1 MRSQWSTSDRD
12 LLLDLDRTRPVT
24 LAMQLQE
31 ELRRA
36 IREGRLVE
44 GDALPSS
51 RRLALDLG
59 VSRGLVQA
67 SYEQLSAEGYLSATT
82 GSGTRVTS
90 TISASPMREPRP
102 TNNGATWVDFSPG
115 RPDLRSFPVQDW
127 VWATS
132 EATRGAPAGAFGYP
146 DPRGVGELRDT
157 LAAYLARVRG
167 VTTTN
172 NDIVVCN
179 GFTQGGALALAVLK
193 RLGLR
198 SVAVEDP
205 GHPDQTSMV
214 ERAGLRAV
222 PIAVDEAGISV
233 AALERSPAEAVLL
246 TPAHQTPT
254 GVVLSPTRRQALLK
268 WIARTGAFVLE
279 DDYDAEFRY
288 DKKPVGS
295 LQPLAPGHVFSIGS
309 VSKSLGPA
317 LRLGWIVAP
326 PHLAA
331 AVAMEKDAADH
342 GSSALEQLALST
354 LMRSGR
360 FDRHLRRMRRLYAT
374 RRAVLVDALAVHAP
388 GITLTGLPAG
398 FHAVALLSPS
408 ARESEVIEQAAA
420 RSVQLHGLT
429 RYRSGKSTTAT
440 PGIVFGFGDTP
451 NDAIPP
457 GIASIADLL
466 DARSG
471 P

>member
-1 MRSQWSTSDRD
+1 MRSQWSTSDGT
-12 LLLDLDRTRPVT
+12 LLLDLDRTRPVA
-24 LAMQLQE
+24 LGVQLEE

-36 IREGRLVE
+36 IRDGRLVE

-67 SYEQLSAEGYLSATT
+67 SYEQLSAEGYLSATI

-90 TISASPMREPRP
+90 TLSAGPEPEAPP
-102 TNNGATWVDFSPG
+102 TSSARTWIDFSPG
-115 RPDLRSFPVQDW
+115 RPDLHTFPVRDW
-127 VWATS
+127 VWAMS
-132 EATRGAPAGAFGYP
+132 DVTRAAPARMFGYP
-146 DPRGVGELRDT
+146 DPRGVDELRDT

-167 VTTTN
+167 VTTTAH
-172 NDIVVCN
+172 DIIVCN
-179 GFTQGGALALAVLK
+179 GFTQGAALALAVLK
-193 RLGLR
+193 GLGLR

-205 GHPDQTSMV
+205 GHPDQASMV
-214 ERAGLRAV
+214 ERAGLRPV
-222 PIAVDEAGISV
+222 PIAVDEGGMDV

-254 GVVLSPTRRQALLK
+254 GVVLAPTRRQALLK
-268 WIARTGAFVLE
+268 WITRTGAFVLE

-288 DKKPVGS
+288 DKRPVGS
-295 LQPLAPGHVFSIGS
+295 LQPLAPGNVFSIGS

-317 LRLGWIVAP
+317 LRIGWIVAP
-326 PHLAA
+326 PHLAS
-331 AVAMEKDAADH
+331 AVAGEKDAADH
-342 GSSALEQLALST
+342 GSPALEQLALSA

-374 RRAVLVDALAVHAP
+374 RRAVLVDALALHAP

-408 ARESEVIEQAAA
+408 ADENEVIERAAA
-420 RSVQLHGLT
+420 RSVRLHGLA
-429 RYRSGKSTTAT
+429 RYRSGSSAVTA
-440 PGIVFGFGDTP
+440 PGIVFGFGDTHD
-451 NDAIPP
+451 DAVRH

-466 DARSG
+466 EPPSR